1 MATLLGGRIDKYSY
15 VLLLRNLEPIYSELE
30 AGLTQYAGQAGIA
43 PIYFPAMFR
52 LHSLHRDLKSLHGP
66 SWAGD
71 IALLPGSTE
80 YVKRLKAVQS
90 SNPELLAAHAY
101 VRYLGDLSGGQML
114 QKIISRS
121 LQLAPQQGGTD
132 FYNFGDPVEVA
143 KLSQAF
149 RAGLKAIGSDGVL
162 AEAKLAFEM
171 HGHLFDGLADACGL
185 SQADLKTPL

>member
-1 MATLLGGRIDKYSY
+1 
-15 VLLLRNLEPIYSELE
+15 
-30 AGLTQYAGQAGIA
+30 
-43 PIYFPAMFR
+43 
-52 LHSLHRDLKSLHGP
+52 LHSLHSDLKSLHGP

-71 IALLPGSTE
+71 IALLPGSTA
-80 YVKRLKAVQS
+80 YVKRLKAVQP

-121 LQLAPQQGGTD
+121 LRLAPQQGGTD

-143 KLSQAF
+143 RLSQAF
-149 RAGLKAIGSDGVL
+149 RAGLKAIESNDVL

-171 HGHLFDGLADACGL
+171 HRHLFDGLADACGL
-185 SQADLKTPL
+185 SQADLKAPL